1 MKRPRFT
8 LTYRVALLVTVLLI
22 ASALATT
29 AYAFRSIQDAMYEQS
44 EEAVGNAHAAA
55 IALIDLE
62 YADVQA
68 RKEAAL
74 ADHKTELQD
83 LSASVASSLDS
94 LQQEVASGVL
104 TEEQAKEIGLDL
116 IRSIRYGKEDYFFAY
131 DRGMTAIAHPDP
143 KFQGKYLGDM
153 QDPDGKYV
161 IREIRD
167 IALGE
172 GSGFLDYKW
181 VRLGE
186 DQPSDKLGYVFHYAP
201 WDWIIGTGVYIDDI
215 EGEAQERLNRMKDAL
230 TASFQE
236 ITFTGEGFFFIL
248 DDQGAVVV
256 GPGDK
261 DMTTFLTGS
270 PDNTVVQQLDAAE
283 DGESGETVTT
293 IITAPGD
300 EGPGEQWEAT
310 SSTFA
315 PLGWRLVSV
324 VPEDELTNPGR
335 TLAIE
340 QLLLSLGVLVVGLL
354 AGLLLSRRLAK
365 PVEDITRAAQ
375 DLANDDFDPT
385 VLDRAAKRGDE
396 IGTLA
401 QVFQRMASEI
411 IERERKLRAQ
421 VARLTVEIDKS
432 KVESAVEE
440 ITESEY
446 FTRLKSQAGDLRRRM
461 KESGDNAPSD

>member
-29 AYAFRSIQDAMYEQS
+29 AYAFRSIQDAMYAQS
-44 EEAVGNAHAAA
+44 AEAVDNAHTAAL
-55 IALIDLE
+55 ALMDLE
-62 YADVQA
+62 YANVQA
-68 RKEAAL
+68 RRQAAL
-74 ADHKTELQD
+74 DDHKAEIQD
-83 LSASVASSLDS
+83 VTNSVTDALDS
-94 LQQEVASGVL
+94 LRESVESGAM
-104 TEEQAKEIGLDL
+104 TEAEAQAAGLDM
-116 IRSIRYGKEDYFFAY
+116 IRSIRYGNDDYFFAY

-143 KFQGKYLGDM
+143 KFQGQYLGDM

-167 IALGE
+167 LALNE

-186 DQPSDKLGYVFHYAP
+186 DQPSDKLGYVVHYEP
-201 WDWIIGTGVYIDDI
+201 WDWIVGTGVYIDDI
-215 EGEAQERLNRMKDAL
+215 DAEADARLQSMEQAL
-230 TASFQE
+230 AASFDE
-236 ITFTGEGFFFIL
+236 IAFAGEGFFFVLNDAGEVTIAP
-248 DDQGAVVV
+248 DQQDITEFLKGEPGHTVAQQLEGVSPTEPGETAMAIIRAPGNEGAAEQWNAVV
-256 GPGDK
+256 
-261 DMTTFLTGS
+261 
-270 PDNTVVQQLDAAE
+270 
-283 DGESGETVTT
+283 
-293 IITAPGD
+293 
-300 EGPGEQWEAT
+300 
-310 SSTFA
+310 SSFG

-324 VPEDELTNPGR
+324 VPEDELTSPGR
-335 TLAIE
+335 SLAFE
-340 QLLLSLGVLVVGLL
+340 QLLLSLGVLVIGLL

-375 DLANDDFDPT
+375 DLANDDFDPA

-401 QVFQRMASEI
+401 KVFQRMASEI

-421 VARLTVEIDKS
+421 VARLTVEIDKA

-461 KESGDNAPSD
+461 KESSEETPSD